1 MTAGMERC
9 VANQPQLH
17 PLTLSLIDEQNQTGD
32 LDVEISYENAAS
44 SVSSL
49 FSISSRTS
57 ENGHL
62 NISATGNQ
70 EQLNNQPASQE
81 LERWVR
87 VNGSLDD
94 TVVDEG
100 NLISEH
106 RMRHGRVTGLEWAT
120 MVQEPES
127 GLGSFRF
134 FTGSSTSDVADAE
147 LSIRRDSPPFVSLA
161 PIEASHSFG
170 QATHSVHL
178 SGHFQSDSYQITGR
192 VHYADDLNTT
202 NQKCSSDDMTQRTP
216 TKSFYEANPAHPV
229 FPVLVRNMTLED
241 SSGPAYSGFEE
252 SRSNRFI
259 TSYSQP
265 MHANHTPSRRSQD
278 IDTTT
283 LSPNSPL
290 SALEL
295 TGDVRTVNMHA
306 LDQLPL
312 RTWL

>member
-1 MTAGMERC
+1 MINAYLSHENVKSRASGDTSSFCTFCATSKSTSDCMTAGMERC

-17 PLTLSLIDEQNQTGD
+17 PLTLSLIDEQDQTGD
-32 LDVEISYENAAS
+32 LDLEISHENAAS

-62 NISATGNQ
+62 NTPAAGNQ

-87 VNGSLDD
+87 VNGSLDG

-100 NLISEH
+100 NLVSEH
-106 RMRHGRVTGLEWAT
+106 RMRHGRVTGLEWTT
-120 MVQEPES
+120 MVQETDS

-147 LSIRRDSPPFVSLA
+147 LSIRRDSPPYVSLA

-170 QATHSVHL
+170 QATHSVHP
-178 SGHFQSDSYQITGR
+178 SGRFQSDSYQITGR
-192 VHYADDLNTT
+192 LHYADDLNTT
-202 NQKCSSDDMTQRTP
+202 NQKYPSDDMAQRTP

-229 FPVLVRNMTLED
+229 FP
-241 SSGPAYSGFEE
+241 
-252 SRSNRFI
+252 
-259 TSYSQP
+259 
-265 MHANHTPSRRSQD
+265 
-278 IDTTT
+278 
-283 LSPNSPL
+283 
-290 SALEL
+290 
-295 TGDVRTVNMHA
+295 
-306 LDQLPL
+306 
-312 RTWL
+312 